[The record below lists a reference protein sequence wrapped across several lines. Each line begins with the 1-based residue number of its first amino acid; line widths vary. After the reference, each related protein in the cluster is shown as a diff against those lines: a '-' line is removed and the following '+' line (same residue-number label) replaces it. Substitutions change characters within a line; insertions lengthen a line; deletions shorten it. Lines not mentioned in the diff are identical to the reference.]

1 MSAAQLSS
9 LTSKSKIGLATGL
22 LAGVSLVPGYQVAR
36 AYPEGA
42 PWGAAEPNAV
52 ENCATCHF
60 DKDAVHDSS
69 ALTISGP
76 PKKLAPNT
84 TYKLVVTFVN
94 PGGVAAGFQ
103 MIAWAE
109 NQDAGFFSSE
119 SANIE
124 TLGSKIRSI
133 APTIKDGPVSWPVQ
147 WHTPPTKNTA
157 IRIYLAAIAANH
169 DQSPLGDRVYF
180 RSYNVVVE

>member
-9 LTSKSKIGLATGL
+9 LTSKAKIGLATGL
-22 LAGVSLVPGYQVAR
+22 LASFGVVPGYQVAG

-42 PWGAAEPNAV
+42 PWGAADPNDV
-52 ENCATCHF
+52 GSCATCHF
-60 DKDAVHDSS
+60 DKDTVHGSS
-69 ALTISGP
+69 SLTIAGLTE
-76 PKKLAPNT
+76 KLTPNT
-84 TYKLVVTFVN
+84 SYDLVVTFVN

-119 SANIE
+119 CEDTE
-124 TLGSKIRSI
+124 TVGSKIRST
-133 APTIKDGPVSWPVQ
+133 APTIKEGPVSWAVQ
-147 WHTPPTKNTA
+147 WRTPPTKNTT

-169 DQSPLGDRVYF
+169 DQSPLGDRVHF
-180 RSYNVVVE
+180 RSYNIVVE